1 MMMVMNYEMIDEIN
15 AYKNEDGSFRVE
27 IQSCANN
34 QYGTM
39 VIPNANLHF
48 SLSCAVN
55 GTAKAEIV
63 LEGDL

>member
-1 MMMVMNYEMIDEIN
+1 MMMNMSYEMIDEIN
-15 AYKNEDGSFRVE
+15 AYKNKDGSFRIE

-34 QYGTM
+34 QYGTV

-48 SLSCAVN
+48 SLNCTLN
-55 GTAKAEIV
+55 GDVKAEII